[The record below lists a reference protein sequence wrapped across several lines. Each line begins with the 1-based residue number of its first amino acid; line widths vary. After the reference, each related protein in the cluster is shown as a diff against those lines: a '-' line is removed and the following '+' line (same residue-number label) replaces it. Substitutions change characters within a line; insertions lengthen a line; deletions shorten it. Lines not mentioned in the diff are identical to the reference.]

1 MSVTIIADDL
11 SGACDA
17 GALFAGRG
25 PVGVFVAPE
34 LPDARWP
41 AAAVDTESR
50 ALPPAA
56 AAERVRRVADGLEAR
71 LGGGRIFK
79 KLDSTV
85 RGPVAAELDALMGAS
100 GAATALVCPAF
111 PAQGRTV
118 RDGVLSVFGQ
128 PAHESPAGRD
138 PDYPGPT
145 SDLVE
150 ILSSPS
156 GRPVSLLPL
165 PVSLLP
171 LKEVRGPLEELTRA
185 LVVRTGLVVADAEVD
200 QDLDALALAA
210 IDLPGVLL
218 AGSAGLAGA
227 AARAWGFAAPVPPAP
242 APGGWLVV
250 AGSRHP
256 ATRAQV
262 DALEASGAAGVR
274 LGSAPEPDLSKVVG
288 ALRAGKPAI
297 LSIHAGLEGAA
308 QDIAARLAGAVK
320 AVLAEAS
327 PALLVL
333 SGGETAEAVM
343 RALAAR
349 RLELDGAPASGL
361 ALGRLVVDSTTM
373 IPVLTKAGGFGPP
386 DLFVALAR
394 EPA

>member
-1 MSVTIIADDL
+1 MAVTIIADDL
-11 SGACDA
+11 TGACDA

-56 AAERVRRVADGLEAR
+56 AAERVRRAVDGLGAR
-71 LGGGRIFK
+71 LGRGRIFK
-79 KLDSTV
+79 KLDSTA
-85 RGPVAAELDALMGAS
+85 RGQVAAEIEALMGAS
-100 GAATALVCPAF
+100 GAVTALVCPAF

-118 RDGVLSVFGQ
+118 RNGVLSVFGR
-128 PAHESPAGRD
+128 PAHESPAGKD
-138 PDYPGPT
+138 PDYPGPI

-150 ILSSPS
+150 ILSGPS
-156 GRPVSLLPL
+156 GRPVSLIPL

-171 LKEVRGPLEELTRA
+171 LKEVRGPLEELARA
-185 LVVRTGLVVADAEVD
+185 LAMRTGLVVADAEVD
-200 QDLDALALAA
+200 EDLDALARAA
-210 IDLPGVLL
+210 MDLPGVLL

-227 AARAWGFAAPVPPAP
+227 AARAWGFAAPAPPTP

-262 DALEASGAAGVR
+262 DALESSGSAGARLDAAG
-274 LGSAPEPDLSKVVG
+274 EPDLAKVVA
-288 ALRAGKPAI
+288 ALRAGKPAF
-297 LSIHAGLEGAA
+297 LSIHVDLEGAA
-308 QDIAARLAGAVK
+308 QDIAARLASAAK

-333 SGGETAEAVM
+333 TGGDTARAVM
-343 RALAAR
+343 RALGAR
-349 RLELDGAPASGL
+349 RLELTGAPASGF
-361 ALGRLVVDSTTM
+361 ALGRLVVDSTSM
-373 IPVLTKAGGFGPP
+373 IPILTKAGGFGTP

-394 EPA
+394 GPA

>member
-1 MSVTIIADDL
+1 MAVTIIADDL

-25 PVGVFVAPE
+25 PVGVFVAPD

-56 AAERVRRVADGLEAR
+56 AATRVRRVVHGLEAR

-85 RGPVAAELDALMGAS
+85 RGPVAAELDALMDAFGAT
-100 GAATALVCPAF
+100 TALVCPTF

-128 PAHESPAGRD
+128 PAHESPTGRD

-156 GRPVSLLPL
+156 GRTVSLI
-165 PVSLLP
+165 S
-171 LKEVRGPLEELTRA
+171 LKEVRGPLEELARA
-185 LVVRTGLVVADAEVD
+185 LVMRTGLVVADAEVD

-227 AARAWGFAAPVPPAP
+227 AARAWGFAAPVLPAP
-242 APGGWLVV
+242 ATGGWLVV

-262 DALEASGAAGVR
+262 DALEASGSAGAR
-274 LGSAPEPDLSKVVG
+274 LDGAREPDLAKVVA
-288 ALRAGKPAI
+288 ALRAGKPAF
-297 LSIHAGLEGAA
+297 LSINAGLEGAA

-320 AVLAEAS
+320 RVLAEVS

-333 SGGETAEAVM
+333 TGGETAHAVM
-343 RALAAR
+343 RALAAH
-349 RLELDGAPASGL
+349 RLELTGAPSSGL
-361 ALGRLVVDSTTM
+361 ALGRLVVDSTST
-373 IPVLTKAGGFGPP
+373 IPILTKAGGFGPP

-394 EPA
+394 RPA